1 MLIDFFL
8 KSQNSLPFF
17 TNSWKHILQLSNI
30 ESNKM
35 ILYANDRFII
45 EHIVLQFWN
54 MGRRMRV
61 FWLKIKALWLNLTK
75 NRCVRL
81 LLRLRPKITFVKK
94 KKTWSSFRRIQ
105 NAAVSSDQFY
115 EKLPILGSNSEWPK
129 RLINLQI
136 GYHEIELFLL
146 FKLRPRLGTI
156 QLIFKTMMNRE
167 VTKKINK

>member
-1 MLIDFFL
+1 
-8 KSQNSLPFF
+8 
-17 TNSWKHILQLSNI
+17 
-30 ESNKM
+30 
-35 ILYANDRFII
+35 
-45 EHIVLQFWN
+45 
-54 MGRRMRV
+54 MGRRTRV

-156 QLIFKTMMNRE
+156 QLIFKTMMNQE
-167 VTKKINK
+167 VTKKLINNSKILMWENDRSPPSTLMTHFIIWTQIKIIKIFMYLHISKKGLN